1 MIKIEVTGNSI
12 PEVADKLIAI
22 GSSLIAEPEVVK
34 ADESI
39 LRLAADLK
47 AELETDLAKRGL
59 LGAAVDPIM
68 PEVAEAAPAPEPTPE
83 PTPPASAS
91 EPEVSAETLRAL
103 VLKLVASKGRETCEE
118 VLSRFGVA
126 KASEIDAERASE
138 LAAALEEAL

>member
-22 GSSLIAEPEVVK
+22 GSSLIAEPEAIK

-47 AELETDLAKRGL
+47 AELDADLAKRGL
-59 LGAAVDPIM
+59 LGAAVNPIM
-68 PEVAEAAPAPEPTPE
+68 PEVAEAAPAPE

>member
-12 PEVADKLIAI
+12 GEVADKLLAI
-22 GSSLIAEPEVVK
+22 GASLRATPAVFEHEYKHTTV
-34 ADESI
+34 A
-39 LRLAADLK
+39 
-47 AELETDLAKRGL
+47 
-59 LGAAVDPIM
+59 LGAPA
-68 PEVAEAAPAPEPTPE
+68 EVAEAAPAPEPTPE